1 MIYPS
6 KPQGILI
13 ANPAP
18 PPSGAGHHISQ
29 TTYTNGN
36 FLAHMAGACYDYV
49 QQCVNKTMT
58 VSGVN
63 GLQMAKDQ

>member
-6 KPQGILI
+6 NHKEYKLQIL
-13 ANPAP
+13 PA
-18 PPSGAGHHISQ
+18 SGASHHISQ
-29 TTYTNGN
+29 TMYTDGN
-36 FLAHMAGACYDYV
+36 FLAHMAGACCDYV
-49 QQCVNKTMT
+49 QQCVNKAMT